1 MICGKKTC
9 KINNPILKIGKNILI
24 SSRYDFKNNQEYL
37 MSNKDQIQMIIN
49 AVDLSKNRNFEFPI
63 NQEMT
68 EHCIIMGKLD
78 GKKIFNTFFL
88 DTKLQETINKIKNN
102 EFAYKDETEN
112 YYSESNELIYFQ
124 KLYFGNLI
132 IYDNET
138 WCLKTK

>member
-1 MICGKKTC
+1 
-9 KINNPILKIGKNILI
+9 
-24 SSRYDFKNNQEYL
+24 
-37 MSNKDQIQMIIN
+37 
-49 AVDLSKNRNFEFPI
+49 
-63 NQEMT
+63 
-68 EHCIIMGKLD
+68 
-78 GKKIFNTFFL
+78 L

>member
-1 MICGKKTC
+1 MTE
-9 KINNPILKIGKNILI
+9 N
-24 SSRYDFKNNQEYL
+24 
-37 MSNKDQIQMIIN
+37 
-49 AVDLSKNRNFEFPI
+49 LSKNKNFEFPAAKEI
-63 NQEMT
+63 T

-78 GKKIFNTFFL
+78 GGTIFNQFFK
-88 DTKLQETINKIKNN
+88 DPKLQETINKIKNN

-112 YYSESNELIYFQ
+112 YYSESNGLIYFQ